1 MGNQNMNQEIT
12 CPKCSFQFALDQA
25 LNREIELQMRKKLRE
40 EFERKESDLRQ
51 QLAKE
56 AAERTERNSAE
67 LQIRLEAQAKEL
79 KQARE
84 NERALLRTKA
94 ELQEQAEKAELE
106 AQRKLSNERD
116 KIRKAAQD
124 QVLEEH
130 RLKDADKNKQ
140 LEDMRRQIEDLKRKA
155 EQGSQKLQGDVQEI
169 ELEKAL
175 RERFPRD
182 QIESVKS
189 GARGADVLQKVRSDS
204 GQLCG
209 TILWESKRVRN
220 WSDKWIDKLIEDK
233 QAAKADVAVI
243 VTDALPEHVQH
254 MGGVRG
260 VLITTFPLA
269 ACLAETL
276 RVNMA
281 LLAQTRLALGGQ
293 DDQKSRIFQY
303 FMSPQF
309 HERLA
314 TIADQFQ
321 QMQADLAREKAAMN
335 RTWAKREKQMEMI
348 VSSTGKF
355 CEKFPTSA
363 AILNFSRSSLRHLGA
378 SIFGQ
383 TTKSRRASRRARS
396 SSQMRAD
403 SIVLPRPTSSAI
415 SKRSVGDSMNLS
427 TGLNWYSM
435 KSMPAASIE

>member
-1 MGNQNMNQEIT
+1 MDQTIT
-12 CPKCSFQFALDQA
+12 CPKCSYKFALDEA
-25 LNREIELQMRKKLRE
+25 LNRDIELQVRTQLSDELKKKEGELR
-40 EFERKESDLRQ
+40 RQ
-51 QLAKE
+51 VIKE
-56 AAERTERNSAE
+56 AAEKADRNSAE
-67 LQIRLEAQAKEL
+67 LQSKVEAQAKEL
-79 KQARE
+79 KEARD

-94 ELQEQAEKAELE
+94 ALQEQAEKAELG
-106 AQRKLSNERD
+106 AQRKLSSERE

-124 QVLEEH
+124 QVLKEH
-130 RLKDADKNKQ
+130 RLRDAEKNKQ

-155 EQGSQKLQGDVQEI
+155 EQGSQKLQGDIQEL

-182 QIESVKS
+182 EIESVKS
-189 GARGADVLQKVRSDS
+189 GVRGADVLQKVMSDS

-209 TILWESKRVRN
+209 TILSESKRVRN

-260 VLITTFPLA
+260 VLLTTFPLA

-281 LLAQTRLALGGQ
+281 LLGQTRLALGGQ

-303 FMSPQF
+303 FTSPQF
-309 HERLA
+309 HERMA

-335 RTWAKREKQMEMI
+335 RTWAKREKQIETI
-348 VSSTGKF
+348 VSSAAKFTG
-355 CEKFPTSA
+355 ELQALYGA
-363 AILNFSRSSLRHLGA
+363 A
-378 SIFGQ
+378 
-383 TTKSRRASRRARS
+383 
-396 SSQMRAD
+396 
-403 SIVLPRPTSSAI
+403 LPQLPQFALPS
-415 SKRSVGDSMNLS
+415 
-427 TGLNWYSM
+427 
-435 KSMPAASIE
+435 

>member
-1 MGNQNMNQEIT
+1 MNQDIT
-12 CPKCSFQFALDQA
+12 CPKCHHKFPLDQA
-25 LNREIELQMRKKLRE
+25 LNREIELQMRKQLRE

-56 AAERTERNSAE
+56 EAERTERNSAE
-67 LQIRLEAQAKEL
+67 LQIKLEAQTREL
-79 KQARE
+79 KEARE
-84 NERALLRTKA
+84 NEHALLRTKA

-106 AQRKLSNERD
+106 AQRKLSDERD

-124 QVLEEH
+124 QVIEEH

-169 ELEKAL
+169 ELKKAL

-189 GARGADVLQKVRSDS
+189 GARGADVLQKVTSDS

-233 QAAKADVAVI
+233 QASKADIAVI
-243 VTDALPEHVQH
+243 VTDTLPEGMAH
-254 MGGVRG
+254 MGSTRG
-260 VLITTFPLA
+260 VLITTFRLA

-281 LLAQTRLALGGQ
+281 LLGQTRIALAGQ

-303 FMSPQF
+303 FASPAF
-309 HERLA
+309 YERMA
-314 TIADQFQ
+314 AIADSFQ

-335 RTWAKREKQMEMI
+335 RAWAKREKQMETI
-348 VSSTGKF
+348 ICSTAKLTGELQALYGRCLPLSPEF
-355 CEKFPTSA
+355 QLPIAEA
-363 AILNFSRSSLRHLGA
+363 ADITGGSNG
-378 SIFGQ
+378 
-383 TTKSRRASRRARS
+383 S
-396 SSQMRAD
+396 SS
-403 SIVLPRPTSSAI
+403 
-415 SKRSVGDSMNLS
+415 
-427 TGLNWYSM
+427 
-435 KSMPAASIE
+435 